1 MNDDQ
6 EILMGKVFSYTPM
19 KNLQIVEVE
28 RFIMKSTYSWLT
40 VEFLQV

>member
-19 KNLQIVEVE
+19 KNLQIVGVE
-28 RFIMKSTYSWLT
+28 RFIMKSTYS
-40 VEFLQV
+40 